1 MKLKLITKRI
11 PIEKFELILSEKF
24 PKEKINITI

>member
-11 PIEKFELILSEKF
+11 PIEKFELLLQEKFSEK
-24 PKEKINITI
+24 IDITI